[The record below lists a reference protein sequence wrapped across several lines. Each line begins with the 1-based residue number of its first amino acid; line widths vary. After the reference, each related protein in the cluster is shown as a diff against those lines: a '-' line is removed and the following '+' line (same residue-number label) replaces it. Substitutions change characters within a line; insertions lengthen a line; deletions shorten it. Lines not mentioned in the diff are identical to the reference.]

1 MPLHGVRVID
11 LSRLLP
17 GPLATLIL
25 SDLGAEVIRV
35 ENPAGDDYTRHLEPL
50 YPDGMGAVFHT
61 LNRGKKSVALDLKT
75 VSGLD
80 CFLQMLESA
89 DVLVESFRP
98 GVLKKLNLAPKT
110 LQKRFPRLIICSIS
124 GYGQSG
130 PSAKKAGHDL
140 NYLAKAGVLGAA
152 ENPAPLPVPIA
163 DIAGGSWPA
172 AMQIMA
178 ALYGREHSKK
188 GCYIDISMT
197 AWAAS
202 LMILHV
208 AKTNPL
214 SGEHPCYG
222 VYQTKDGHLTVAAL
236 EPHFWQTLIQTLGLP
251 HLKDKA
257 FASKAEACQIKAEL
271 QDIFWQKN
279 TAAWQRIFSKL
290 NACVEAIVKNN
301 HMQPTRLPLSKALSH
316 PSAKPA
322 PQLGEDNADFLL

>member
-130 PSAKKAGHDL
+130 
-140 NYLAKAGVLGAA
+140 
-152 ENPAPLPVPIA
+152 I
-163 DIAGGSWPA
+163 
-172 AMQIMA
+172 
-178 ALYGREHSKK
+178 
-188 GCYIDISMT
+188 T
-197 AWAAS
+197 A
-202 LMILHV
+202 H
-208 AKTNPL
+208 
-214 SGEHPCYG
+214 
-222 VYQTKDGHLTVAAL
+222 
-236 EPHFWQTLIQTLGLP
+236 
-251 HLKDKA
+251 
-257 FASKAEACQIKAEL
+257 
-271 QDIFWQKN
+271 FWQKN